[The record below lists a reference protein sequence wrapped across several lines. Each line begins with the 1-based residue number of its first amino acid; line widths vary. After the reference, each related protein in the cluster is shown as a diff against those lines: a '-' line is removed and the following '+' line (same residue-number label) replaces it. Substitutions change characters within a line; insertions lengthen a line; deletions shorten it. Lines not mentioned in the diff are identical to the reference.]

1 MPAELNLQN
10 VDIPPNTVLSDLD
23 KAYAVLNYARS
34 KPNPK
39 AAQWTIPYALD
50 VAGVTG
56 TSRDNILKSKDP
68 LEIRQ
73 LFQIWNA
80 TQRSKF
86 TGEATNGSSGTPS
99 TVTAP
104 ASGPTG
110 ANDSKSLADRIDAIL
125 KEAKVPPATVDT
137 VHAAITRELV
147 LISKEIS
154 QRVLDS

>member
-1 MPAELNLQN
+1 MPAQLNVQN
-10 VDIPPNTVLSDLD
+10 IDIPPNTVFSNLD
-23 KAYAVLNYARS
+23 KAYAVLNYARL

-39 AAQWTIPYALD
+39 APEWTIPFALD
-50 VAGVTG
+50 AAGVTG
-56 TSRDNILKSKDP
+56 TSRDKILKSTDP

-86 TGEATNGSSGTPS
+86 TGEATNGSSTPP
-99 TVTAP
+99 TVTVP

-110 ANDSKSLADRIDAIL
+110 AAGRQPLADRVDAIL
-125 KEAKVPPATVDT
+125 KEAKVPSVTVDT

-147 LISKEIS
+147 LISQEVA
-154 QRVLDS
+154 QRVLSG